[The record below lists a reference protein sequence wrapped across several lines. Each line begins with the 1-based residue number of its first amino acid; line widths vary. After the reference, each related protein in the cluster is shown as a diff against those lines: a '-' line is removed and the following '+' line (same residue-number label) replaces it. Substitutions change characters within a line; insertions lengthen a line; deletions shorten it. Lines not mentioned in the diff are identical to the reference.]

1 MLRAVSIIA
10 LNLVSMAASAAEPLF
25 VPPFTYASSGD
36 FAVAVMLD
44 GMTQDQLLARGHVVL
59 GGQVVAPVVGD
70 AAITQCAQLP
80 TCPGDVL
87 PRLPASLA
95 VVASISRSGQTLTG
109 HVELVPPGGPPVD
122 VLDLPIAPGSEH
134 LFAQA
139 VVEAVESPC
148 HMAERLSLDPL
159 YGAGTMDGPAPATT
173 QEASSAHALHC
184 KLPAMQV
191 VGPFVES
198 PRRAVLPLPR
208 SIELG
213 SGGSPG
219 RIERPPIS

>member
-1 MLRAVSIIA
+1 MGIFLRLA
-10 LNLVSMAASAAEPLF
+10 
-25 VPPFTYASSGD
+25 
-36 FAVAVMLD
+36 
-44 GMTQDQLLARGHVVL
+44 LLAALLL
-59 GGQVVAPVVGD
+59 GSMSH
-70 AAITQCAQLP
+70 AA
-80 TCPGDVL
+80 
-87 PRLPASLA
+87 
-95 VVASISRSGQTLTG
+95 
-109 HVELVPPGGPPVD
+109 
-122 VLDLPIAPGSEH
+122 
-134 LFAQA
+134 A

-213 SGGSPG
+213 SRGSPG